1 MPKDDPA
8 LLAAALVGYQQ
19 RRAEIEAKIDEIQR
33 LLQGRATSVVTNQR
47 SAAAPAPLR
56 AQRKRKR
63 RLSPEGRRHII
74 EALRR
79 RWAAAKA
86 AKKAAK

>member
-8 LLAAALVGYQQ
+8 LLAAAIVGYQQ
-19 RRAEIEAKIDEIQR
+19 RRAEIDAKIDEIQR
-33 LLQGRATSVVTNQR
+33 RLKGRATSVVTHQR
-47 SAAAPAPLR
+47 AGAAPAPWR
-56 AQRKRKR
+56 ALRKRKR

-86 AKKAAK
+86 AKKPAK